1 MRLSAWS
8 PADAGKE
15 NRKVPEL
22 RWILTA
28 LGVALIIGVY
38 LWSRRERAG
47 DKLEFGRREP
57 GIGDRDR
64 DRDPWDTTLLDQE
77 KPVGGNRDALED
89 VGGVHEPTAAPA
101 PEPPPDDDQ
110 LIVALRL
117 RAVQPAGFDGTD
129 LIKAFSA
136 EGLEFGKFGAF
147 HSLDERRRSRFLV
160 ASLVEPGSFEIE
172 KMHELRCPG
181 VSMFMVLPGPREPL
195 AALDAMLVCA
205 RRLAERLDADVL
217 DDKGNA
223 LTMQQ
228 AGWLREQVVEFH
240 RRSKLAAGTGRPG
253 DLP

>member
-1 MRLSAWS
+1 M
-8 PADAGKE
+8 
-15 NRKVPEL
+15 PEL

-28 LGVALIIGVY
+28 IGVILIIGVY
-38 LWSRRERAG
+38 AWSRRDRG
-47 DKLEFGRREP
+47 RDDPRSQRREP
-57 GIGDRDR
+57 GLVKRPEPWNGPYPGDDKL
-64 DRDPWDTTLLDQE
+64 PE
-77 KPVGGNRDALED
+77 GD
-89 VGGVHEPTAAPA
+89 VAIDGAAAPA
-101 PEPPPDDDQ
+101 GRLPQDAEAPELPSEGEQ

-117 RAVQPAGFDGTD
+117 RARQPDGFDGSE
-129 LIKAFSA
+129 LVKAFSA
-136 EGLEFGKFGAF
+136 EGLEYGKFGAF

-195 AALDAMLVCA
+195 SALDGMFTCA
-205 RRLAERLDADVL
+205 RRLAERLDAEVL

-228 AGWLREQVVEFH
+228 AGWLREQVVEYH
-240 RRSKLAAGTGRPG
+240 RRSKLGTGMAGGRPG

>member
-1 MRLSAWS
+1 M
-8 PADAGKE
+8 
-15 NRKVPEL
+15 PEL

-28 LGVALIIGVY
+28 IGIALIVGVY
-38 LWSRRERAG
+38 VWSRRERSAEG
-47 DKLEFGRREP
+47 SGAARREP
-57 GIGDRDR
+57 RLAERADGWNELQPDRHQGAGR
-64 DRDPWDTTLLDQE
+64 DDLL
-77 KPVGGNRDALED
+77 
-89 VGGVHEPTAAPA
+89 EPLPGFGADEAPLVPEA
-101 PEPPPDDDQ
+101 PELPPEGEQ

-117 RAVQPAGFDGTD
+117 RARQPVGFDGTD

-136 EGLEFGKFGAF
+136 EGLEYGRFGAF
-147 HSLDERRRSRFLV
+147 HQLDERRRSRFLV

-195 AALDAMLVCA
+195 AALDGMFTCA

-228 AGWLREQVVEFH
+228 AGWLREQVVEYN
-240 RRSKLAAGTGRPG
+240 RRSKLGAGMGSGRPG
-253 DLP
+253 DPL

>member
-1 MRLSAWS
+1 M
-8 PADAGKE
+8 
-15 NRKVPEL
+15 PEL

-28 LGVALIIGVY
+28 IGVALIAGVY
-38 LWSRRERAG
+38 IWSRRERSSDAP
-47 DKLEFGRREP
+47 DAHRREP
-57 GIGDRDR
+57 ALGTRSESRHPGASAPRSVAEAR
-64 DRDPWDTTLLDQE
+64 VHPDPLLD
-77 KPVGGNRDALED
+77 D
-89 VGGVHEPTAAPA
+89 VADEELAGIETPELPA
-101 PEPPPDDDQ
+101 EGEQ

-117 RAVQPAGFDGTD
+117 RARQPTGFDGND
-129 LIKAFSA
+129 LVKAFSA
-136 EGLEFGKFGAF
+136 ESLEFGKFGAF

-195 AALDAMLVCA
+195 AALDGMFVCA
-205 RRLAERLDADVL
+205 RRLAERLDAEVL

-240 RRSKLAAGTGRPG
+240 RRSKLGTGSGRPA

>member
-1 MRLSAWS
+1 M
-8 PADAGKE
+8 
-15 NRKVPEL
+15 PEL

-28 LGVALIIGVY
+28 IGVALIAGVY
-38 LWSRRERAG
+38 IWSRRDRSG
-47 DKLEFGRREP
+47 DEPDTQRREP
-57 GIGDRDR
+57 
-64 DRDPWDTTLLDQE
+64 
-77 KPVGGNRDALED
+77 ALGARSE
-89 VGGVHEPTAAPA
+89 GWHGTSPAPRPA
-101 PEPPPDDDQ
+101 PEPEPMLDQDPLIDDIPADVARGVDAPAIPPQGEQ

-117 RAVQPAGFDGTD
+117 RAREPAGFDGND

-195 AALDAMLVCA
+195 AALDAMFVCA
-205 RRLAERLDADVL
+205 RRLAERLHADVL

-228 AGWLREQVVEFH
+228 AGWLREQVVEYH
-240 RRSKLAAGTGRPG
+240 RRSKLGAGAGRPG
-253 DLP
+253 DLS

>member
-1 MRLSAWS
+1 M
-8 PADAGKE
+8 
-15 NRKVPEL
+15 PEL

-28 LGVALIIGVY
+28 IGVVLIIAVY
-38 LWSRRERAG
+38 IWSRRERSEG
-47 DKLEFGRREP
+47 DPAWRREP
-57 GIGDRDR
+57 DMDKQGHGWGKPSQDD
-64 DRDPWDTTLLDQE
+64 DSLPELTLDPAQAVAR
-77 KPVGGNRDALED
+77 PGADAD
-89 VGGVHEPTAAPA
+89 AYGVEA
-101 PEPPPDDDQ
+101 PELPPEGDQ

-117 RAVQPAGFDGTD
+117 RARQAAGFDGTD
-129 LIKAFSA
+129 LVKAFSA
-136 EGLEFGKFGAF
+136 ESLEYGKFGAF

-195 AALDAMLVCA
+195 AALDAMFVCA

-228 AGWLREQVVEFH
+228 AGWLREQVVEYQ
-240 RRSKLAAGTGRPG
+240 RRSKLGAGSGRPG
-253 DLP
+253 DLS

>member
-1 MRLSAWS
+1 M
-8 PADAGKE
+8 
-15 NRKVPEL
+15 PEL

-28 LGVALIIGVY
+28 IGVALIIGVY
-38 LWSRRERAG
+38 LWSRRERDEDARP
-47 DKLEFGRREP
+47 GRREP
-57 GIGDRDR
+57 DLGARGSEWCGDADENLPELMLGAERT
-64 DRDPWDTTLLDQE
+64 DTTAGPRQE
-77 KPVGGNRDALED
+77 DLIPD
-89 VGGVHEPTAAPA
+89 A
-101 PEPPPDDDQ
+101 PELPPEGEQ

-117 RAVQPAGFDGTD
+117 RTRQPAGFDGND

-160 ASLVEPGSFEIE
+160 ASLVEPGSFELE

-195 AALDAMLVCA
+195 TALDAMFTCA

-228 AGWLREQVVEFH
+228 AGWLREQVVEYH
-240 RRSKLAAGTGRPG
+240 RRSKLAGADGGSGP
-253 DLP
+253 LP

>member
-1 MRLSAWS
+1 
-8 PADAGKE
+8 
-15 NRKVPEL
+15 VPEL

-28 LGVALIIGVY
+28 IGLALIVGVY
-38 LWSRRERAG
+38 IWSRRDRSRG
-47 DKLEFGRREP
+47 DADPWRREP
-57 GIGDRDR
+57 GFGERFESWRSGNASAESLPEIELDE
-64 DRDPWDTTLLDQE
+64 DPVRASEQHD
-77 KPVGGNRDALED
+77 PLE
-89 VGGVHEPTAAPA
+89 VEA
-101 PEPPPDDDQ
+101 PEIPPEGEQ

-117 RAVQPAGFDGTD
+117 RARQPAGFDGSD
-129 LIKAFSA
+129 LVKAFSA
-136 EGLEFGKFGAF
+136 EGLEYGRFGAF

-195 AALDAMLVCA
+195 TALDGMFTCA

-228 AGWLREQVVEFH
+228 AGWLREQVVEYQ
-240 RRSKLAAGTGRPG
+240 RRSKLSGGSGVGGPG
-253 DLP
+253 ELP

>member
-1 MRLSAWS
+1 
-8 PADAGKE
+8 
-15 NRKVPEL
+15 VPEL

-28 LGVALIIGVY
+28 IGIALIIGVY
-38 LWSRRERAG
+38 IWSRRER
-47 DKLEFGRREP
+47 DEDDLDDGRREP
-57 GIGDRDR
+57 GFGARAQAWTSTASDQELLADVDL
-64 DRDPWDTTLLDQE
+64 DRDPLTSST
-77 KPVGGNRDALED
+77 D
-89 VGGVHEPTAAPA
+89 VDEGDEIEAPQIP
-101 PEPPPDDDQ
+101 PEGEQ

-117 RAVQPAGFDGTD
+117 RARQPTGFAGND
-129 LIKAFSA
+129 LIKSFSA

-147 HSLDERRRSRFLV
+147 HALDERRRSLFLV

-172 KMHELRCPG
+172 KMHELSCPG

-195 AALDAMLVCA
+195 VALDSMFVCA

-228 AGWLREQVVEFH
+228 AGWLREQVVEYH
-240 RRSKLAAGTGRPG
+240 RRSKLSAGAGGGGLG

>member
-1 MRLSAWS
+1 
-8 PADAGKE
+8 
-15 NRKVPEL
+15 VPEL

-28 LGVALIIGVY
+28 IGIALIVGVY
-38 LWSRRERAG
+38 LWSRRDREEVDDDA
-47 DKLEFGRREP
+47 LRREP
-57 GIGDRDR
+57 G
-64 DRDPWDTTLLDQE
+64 LQE
-77 KPVGGNRDALED
+77 SSAAWGEPSVDDHALPALEPEASVPGEQASD
-89 VGGVHEPTAAPA
+89 TAQVEAPQLP
-101 PEPPPDDDQ
+101 PEGEQ

-117 RAVQPAGFDGTD
+117 RARQPAGFDGSE

-136 EGLEFGKFGAF
+136 EGLEFGRFGAF

-195 AALDAMLVCA
+195 NALEDMFVCA
-205 RRLAERLDADVL
+205 RRLAERLDADIL

-228 AGWLREQVVEFH
+228 AGWIREQVVEYH
-240 RRSKLAAGTGRPG
+240 RRSKLGAGGGGVG

>member
-1 MRLSAWS
+1 M
-8 PADAGKE
+8 
-15 NRKVPEL
+15 PEL

-28 LGVALIIGVY
+28 IGVALIAAVY
-38 LWSRRERAG
+38 IWSRRDRSG
-47 DKLEFGRREP
+47 DEPDAHRREP
-57 GIGDRDR
+57 ALGARSEGWHGATPAPRPTPEPMLDPDPSLDDIPVDEAPGID
-64 DRDPWDTTLLDQE
+64 
-77 KPVGGNRDALED
+77 
-89 VGGVHEPTAAPA
+89 APA
-101 PEPPPDDDQ
+101 IPPEGEQ

-117 RAVQPAGFDGTD
+117 RAREPAGFDGND

-195 AALDAMLVCA
+195 AALDAMFVCA

-228 AGWLREQVVEFH
+228 AGWLREQVVEYH
-240 RRSKLAAGTGRPG
+240 RRSKLGAGTGRPG

>member
-1 MRLSAWS
+1 M
-8 PADAGKE
+8 
-15 NRKVPEL
+15 PEL

-28 LGVALIIGVY
+28 IGVALIIGVY
-38 LWSRRERAG
+38 LWSRRER
-47 DKLEFGRREP
+47 DEHDRDRREP
-57 GIGDRDR
+57 EFGVRR
-64 DRDPWDTTLLDQE
+64 AEPWSEDEALPELKIEAGQAVEAPIAPREDLL
-77 KPVGGNRDALED
+77 
-89 VGGVHEPTAAPA
+89 
-101 PEPPPDDDQ
+101 PEPPDLPPEGEQ

-117 RAVQPAGFDGTD
+117 RARQSAGFDGTE
-129 LIKAFSA
+129 LVKAFSA
-136 EGLEFGKFGAF
+136 ESLEYGKFGAF

-195 AALDAMLVCA
+195 AALDGMFTCA

-228 AGWLREQVVEFH
+228 AGWLREQVVEYH
-240 RRSKLAAGTGRPG
+240 RRSKLSGAGDRSAGTPS
-253 DLP
+253 

>member
-1 MRLSAWS
+1 M
-8 PADAGKE
+8 
-15 NRKVPEL
+15 PEL

-28 LGVALIIGVY
+28 IGVALIIGVY
-38 LWSRRERAG
+38 LWSRRER
-47 DKLEFGRREP
+47 DEDDRDRREP
-57 GIGDRDR
+57 DFGAPRGE
-64 DRDPWDTTLLDQE
+64 PWREEEALPELRLDAGRETVEPVPPREELL
-77 KPVGGNRDALED
+77 
-89 VGGVHEPTAAPA
+89 
-101 PEPPPDDDQ
+101 PEPPELPPEGEQ

-117 RAVQPAGFDGTD
+117 RARQPTGFDGND
-129 LIKAFSA
+129 LVKAFSA
-136 EGLEFGKFGAF
+136 ESLEYGKFGAF

-195 AALDAMLVCA
+195 AALDAMFTCA

-228 AGWLREQVVEFH
+228 AGWLREQVVEYH
-240 RRSKLAAGTGRPG
+240 RRSKLSSTGDRSPG
-253 DLP
+253 SLP

>member
-1 MRLSAWS
+1 M
-8 PADAGKE
+8 
-15 NRKVPEL
+15 PEF

-28 LGVALIIGVY
+28 IGVALIIGLY
-38 LWSRRERAG
+38 LWSRRERSEAHG
-47 DKLEFGRREP
+47 QQDRREP
-57 GIGDRDR
+57 GLIDRLEGWR
-64 DRDPWDTTLLDQE
+64 
-77 KPVGGNRDALED
+77 GGSSKRDALPDIDLDDNPAVDPESR
-89 VGGVHEPTAAPA
+89 EPVDADT
-101 PEPPPDDDQ
+101 PEPPAEGQQ

-117 RAVQPAGFDGTD
+117 RARQPAGFDGSE
-129 LIKAFSA
+129 LVKAFSA
-136 EGLEFGKFGAF
+136 EGLEFGRFGAF

-195 AALDAMLVCA
+195 VALDGMFLCA
-205 RRLAERLDADVL
+205 RRLAERLDAEVL

-228 AGWLREQVVEFH
+228 AGWLREQVVEYH
-240 RRSKLAAGTGRPG
+240 RRSKLGTGSGRPA

>member
-1 MRLSAWS
+1 
-8 PADAGKE
+8 
-15 NRKVPEL
+15 VPEL

-28 LGVALIIGVY
+28 IGVVLIIGVY
-38 LWSRRERAG
+38 IWSRRERSDDDPAW
-47 DKLEFGRREP
+47 RREP
-57 GIGDRDR
+57 DMDKQGAAWGKPLADEDSLPELTLDPEQAIVRPVPDGDSY
-64 DRDPWDTTLLDQE
+64 
-77 KPVGGNRDALED
+77 
-89 VGGVHEPTAAPA
+89 GVEA
-101 PEPPPDDDQ
+101 PELPPEGDQ

-117 RAVQPAGFDGTD
+117 RARQVAGFDGTD
-129 LIKAFSA
+129 LVKAFSA
-136 EGLEFGKFGAF
+136 ESLEYGKFGAF

-195 AALDAMLVCA
+195 AALDAMFVCA

-228 AGWLREQVVEFH
+228 AGWLREQVVEYQ
-240 RRSKLAAGTGRPG
+240 RRSKISAGGGRPG
-253 DLP
+253 DLS

>member
-1 MRLSAWS
+1 M
-8 PADAGKE
+8 
-15 NRKVPEL
+15 PEL

-28 LGVALIIGVY
+28 IGVALIIGVY
-38 LWSRRERAG
+38 IWSRRDRSGEDG
-47 DKLEFGRREP
+47 DDERREP
-57 GIGDRDR
+57 GLGGQGNPWSNQVADAEPLPEIKLGV
-64 DRDPWDTTLLDQE
+64 DPLIE
-77 KPVGGNRDALED
+77 AVDAGSETP
-89 VGGVHEPTAAPA
+89 GIEA
-101 PEPPPDDDQ
+101 PELPSDGEQ

-117 RAVQPAGFDGTD
+117 RARQPEGFDGTD

-147 HSLDERRRSRFLV
+147 HALDERRRSRFLV

-181 VSMFMVLPGPREPL
+181 VSMFMVLPGPPEPL
-195 AALDAMLVCA
+195 TALDAMFVCA

-228 AGWLREQVVEFH
+228 AGWLREQVVEYH
-240 RRSKLAAGTGRPG
+240 RRSKLGAGSGVGGARGFP
-253 DLP
+253 

>member
-1 MRLSAWS
+1 
-8 PADAGKE
+8 
-15 NRKVPEL
+15 VPEL

-28 LGVALIIGVY
+28 IGVALIVGVY
-38 LWSRRERAG
+38 IWSRRERAG
-47 DKLEFGRREP
+47 EELDSHRREP
-57 GIGDRDR
+57 GLGERADIWRGAAAENGVVPEMTAEP
-64 DRDPWDTTLLDQE
+64 DPF
-77 KPVGGNRDALED
+77 
-89 VGGVHEPTAAPA
+89 
-101 PEPPPDDDQ
+101 PDDLPEDAALDAVGPELPPEGEQ

-117 RAVQPAGFDGTD
+117 RARDPAGFHGND

-172 KMHELRCPG
+172 KMHELNCPG

-195 AALDAMLVCA
+195 SALDAMFVCA

-228 AGWLREQVVEFH
+228 AGWLREQVVEYH
-240 RRSKLAAGTGRPG
+240 RRSKLGTGSGRPG